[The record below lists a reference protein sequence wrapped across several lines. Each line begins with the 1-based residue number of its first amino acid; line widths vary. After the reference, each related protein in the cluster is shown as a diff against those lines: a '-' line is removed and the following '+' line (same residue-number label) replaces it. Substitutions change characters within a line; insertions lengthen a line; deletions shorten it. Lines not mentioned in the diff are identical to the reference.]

1 MGAIIGPT
9 LPSLL
14 FFKTHRHML
23 NDENMVVDTPDSS
36 KIKLD
41 HVVIRFAG
49 DSGDGMQ
56 LTGSQF
62 SDTSAMLGND
72 IATFPNYPA
81 EIRAPEGSIYG
92 VSGFQVHIGEV
103 EISTPGDDVDV
114 LVAMNP
120 AALKTNFSAVQQGK
134 TIIVD
139 IDEFTT
145 KNLTKAGYDRNPL
158 DDGSLGSYVIIK
170 APITQLSREVI
181 KDIGLDNNSMNRTRN
196 MFALGM
202 VFWMFS
208 RPLDYTIKFLEKKF
222 GSKPNIFEAN
232 VRVLKAGYHYA
243 ETLEL
248 LPSAFTVLPAKMT
261 EGTYRII
268 MGNTAT
274 AWGFLAAAEKSGK
287 QLFLG
292 SYPITPASDI
302 LHELSA
308 HQHFGVVTFQAEDE
322 IAGICS
328 AIGAAFAGD
337 LAITTTSGPGLA
349 LKSEAIGLAVMTE
362 LPIIV
367 VDVQRGG
374 PSTGL
379 PTKTEQADLLQAMY
393 GRNGEC
399 PVIVLAA
406 STPANCFDFAYEASR
421 LAMEHMTPVILLTDG
436 YIANGSAPWRIR
448 SVKDMQAITPAKSP
462 DAGTEAD
469 WMPYLRDPET
479 LARQWALPGIPG
491 FEHRIGGLEKEDFTG
506 HICYEPENHE
516 HMVKRRAE
524 KVQRVENYIPEL
536 QVDGAPSGE
545 LLVVGWGG
553 TYGSLITAVKS
564 LHETGHSIGLAQFN
578 YLNPFPRNTREV
590 LSRYKK
596 IVVCE
601 LNLGQFATLLRS
613 KFPEF
618 QFLQYNKVQ
627 GLPFTVLELNE
638 HFRSLLSKS

>member
-1 MGAIIGPT
+1 MLDDAPAITNGQEK
-9 LPSLL
+9 S
-14 FFKTHRHML
+14 
-23 NDENMVVDTPDSS
+23 NV
-36 KIKLD
+36 KLD

-81 EIRAPEGSIYG
+81 EIRAPEGSVYG

-120 AALKTNFSAVQQGK
+120 AALITNFDSVSPGK
-134 TIIVD
+134 TIIVNS
-139 IDEFTT
+139 DEFTA
-145 KNLTKAGYDRNPL
+145 KNLAKAGYTSNPL
-158 DDGSLGSYVIIK
+158 EDGSLASYHLVK
-170 APITQLSREVI
+170 APITKLSRETV
-181 KDIGLDNNSMNRTRN
+181 KDMGLDNSSMNRTRN

-208 RPLDYTIKFLEKKF
+208 RPLDYTIKYLEKKF
-222 GSKPNIFEAN
+222 GKKPEIFQSN
-232 VRVLKAGYHYA
+232 VKVLKAGYNFA

-248 LPSAFTVLPAKMT
+248 LPSAFTVMPAKMT
-261 EGTYRII
+261 KGTYRII

-302 LHELSA
+302 LHELSE
-308 HQHFGVVTFQAEDE
+308 HLHFGVRTFQAEDE
-322 IAGICS
+322 ISGICS
-328 AIGAAFAGD
+328 ALGAAFTGS
-337 LAITTTSGPGLA
+337 LALTTTSGPGLA

-362 LPIIV
+362 LPVVV

-393 GRNGEC
+393 GRNGES
-399 PVIVLAA
+399 PVIILAP
-406 STPANCFDFAYEASR
+406 STPANCFDYAYEASR
-421 LAMEHMTPVILLTDG
+421 LALEHMTPVILLSDG
-436 YIANGSAPWRIR
+436 YIANGSAPWLIR
-448 SVKDMQAITPAKSP
+448 SMKDMPPINPAP
-462 DAGTEAD
+462 APTGGEE
-469 WMPYLRDPET
+469 WLPYLRDEDS
-479 LARQWALPGIPG
+479 LARRWAIPGMPG
-491 FEHRIGGLEKEDFTG
+491 FEHRIGGLEKEDGTG
-506 HICYEPENHE
+506 NISYDPLNHE
-516 HMVKRRAE
+516 HMVKLRAE
-524 KVQRVENYIPEL
+524 KVKRVENYIPEL
-536 QVDGAPSGE
+536 EIDGAQIGD
-545 LLVVGWGG
+545 LLVIGWGG
-553 TYGSLITAVKS
+553 TFGSLHTAIKYM
-564 LHETGHSIGLAQFN
+564 HEEGHSIGLAHFH
-578 YLNPFPRNTREV
+578 YLNPMPKNTAEV
-590 LSRYKK
+590 LSRFKK

-601 LNLGQFATLLRS
+601 LNLGQFATLLKS

-618 QFLQYNKVQ
+618 NYLQYNKVQ
-627 GLPFTVLELNE
+627 GLPFTVMELNN
-638 HFRSLLSKS
+638 HFRQLMGLS

>member
-1 MGAIIGPT
+1 MSNDG
-9 LPSLL
+9 
-14 FFKTHRHML
+14 HMVA
-23 NDENMVVDTPDSS
+23 EHTEQA

-120 AALKTNFSAVQQGK
+120 AALKTNFSSVPKGK

-139 IDEFTT
+139 IDEFTS
-145 KNLTKAGYDRNPL
+145 KNLSKAGYEQNPL
-158 DDGSLGSYVIIK
+158 DDGSLESYMVIK
-170 APITQLSREVI
+170 APITQLSRETI
-181 KDIGLDNNSMNRTRN
+181 KDMGLDNNSMNRTRN

-208 RPLDYTIKFLEKKF
+208 RPLDYTIKFLDKKF
-222 GSKPNIFEAN
+222 GSKPTIFEAN
-232 VRVLKAGYHYA
+232 VKVLKAGYHYA

-248 LPSAFTVLPAKMT
+248 LPSAFTVLPAKMN

-274 AWGFLAAAEKSGK
+274 AWGFLAAAERSGK

-322 IAGICS
+322 IAGVCS
-328 AIGAAFAGD
+328 AIGAAFTGD

-362 LPIIV
+362 LPIII

-399 PVIVLAA
+399 PVIVIAP

-421 LAMEHMTPVILLTDG
+421 LAMEHMTPVILLSDG

-448 SVKDMQAITPAKSP
+448 SIKDMQPIKPAPAPTPEA
-462 DAGTEAD
+462 AAD
-469 WMPYLRDPET
+469 WMPYLRNPET
-479 LARQWALPGIPG
+479 LARQWALPGMPG

-506 HICYEPENHE
+506 HISYEPENHE

-524 KVQRVENYIPEL
+524 KVKRVENHIPE
-536 QVDGAPSGE
+536 QQIDGAQSGD

-564 LHETGHSIGLAQFN
+564 LHEEGKSIGLAHFN
-578 YLNPFPRNTREV
+578 YLNPLPRNTREIFT
-590 LSRYKK
+590 RFKK
-596 IVVCE
+596 IVICE
-601 LNLGQFATLLRS
+601 LNMGQFATLLRS
-613 KFPEF
+613 EFPEF
-618 QFLQYNKVQ
+618 QYLQYNKVQ

-638 HFRSLLSKS
+638 HFSKLLK